1 MRKIDIFNHIYP
13 AGFYAG
19 LQYFF
24 STFFSAAGTLLTSFY
39 FVLIF
44 EVNEILWLLFGVTA
58 IMAAFAFIV
67 SRTVAAP
74 EAT

>member
-1 MRKIDIFNHIYP
+1 MAVKLLIKDVHR

-44 EVNEILWLLFGVTA
+44 EVDQIILLLLAVTA
-58 IMAAFAFIV
+58 VMAAFAFAV
-67 SRTVAAP
+67 SWKVRGHAVP
-74 EAT
+74 